1 MNNYQ
6 YGAPIWAAT
15 PDDIGKLE
23 FGLKQILD
31 IMAPLKDQDYLRHT
45 VWQSINK
52 FTQLLETNDIENAHI
67 YFMDILISLGVNEG
81 KIQQASHYIHSSSKE
96 DAKPNFVKYFI
107 DLFYI
112 LFNAHNGTVRK
123 VPFIVN
129 TYNPYKAAPAPMPPP
144 PPPPN
149 NYPPY
154 NPPNNYPP
162 YNPPNNYPPSTYPL
176 SKKSKTMIGKT
187 FKPDIT
193 KVPLEFK
200 GMKYV
205 MVITTYRKELKSI
218 ELISGKDDIILVDFI
233 PLNKEYYPQIRIFV
247 DSYNPTVKL
256 VFMNTIIKYIQQH
269 FRHLPVKEIIVS
281 VYQGRKEIATNIP
294 INDYIEQLNACHFAR
309 GTPSPNQIY
318 KSKSEA

>member
-15 PDDIGKLE
+15 PDDITKID
-23 FGLKQILD
+23 FGLKKIVD
-31 IMAPLKDQDYLRHT
+31 IMAPFKDQDYLRNS

-52 FTQLLETNDIENAHI
+52 FTDLLNNNDIENAHL
-67 YFMDILISLGVNEG
+67 YFMDILINLGVDEG
-81 KIQQASHYIHSSSKE
+81 KIKQASHHLHNSSQAESKT
-96 DAKPNFVKYFI
+96 NFVKYFI

-112 LFNAHNGTVRK
+112 LFNGYNGTVRK

-129 TYNPYKAAPAPMPPP
+129 SYNPYQASPQNHPPNNFFP

-149 NYPPY
+149 NFFPPTPPT
-154 NPPNNYPP
+154 NFFPPAPPNNF
-162 YNPPNNYPPSTYPL
+162 PPSQQPTQ
-176 SKKSKTMIGKT
+176 KKKYKTMIGKT

-193 KVPLEFK
+193 RVPLEFQ

-218 ELISGKDDIILVDFI
+218 ELFSVKDDIILVDFI

-247 DSYNPTVKL
+247 DSYNPTIKL

-269 FRHLPVKEIIVS
+269 FRHLPVKEIIVN
-281 VYQGRKEIATNIP
+281 VYQGRKEISTNTP
-294 INDYIEQLNACHFAR
+294 INDYIEELNR
-309 GTPSPNQIY
+309 IY
-318 KSKSEA
+318 KSKIES